1 MKDNKKLKKGS
12 RERSQYPDQEF
23 KEYLNQ
29 LSSPNYQGGS

>member
-23 KEYLNQ
+23 KEYLRQ
-29 LSSPNYQGGS
+29 LSGPNYQGGS